1 MGDIYIWYKG
11 GVYIKKRIIFVISIF
26 LLGASCTFTFYNS
39 ITQEVFQH
47 FTNAS
52 TPEELQAVEDVHNK
66 IKETEFTQK
75 ILNRLEESG
84 YAPQKRIQYTI
95 YSPKNKVLSLSLANF
110 DGEDQT
116 MHDIINIVDEISK
129 ENHLYPF
136 TVEVSES
143 KN

>member
-1 MGDIYIWYKG
+1 ML
-11 GVYIKKRIIFVISIF
+11 S
-26 LLGASCTFTFYNS
+26 ASCTFTFYNS
-39 ITQEVFQH
+39 ITQEVFQYCS
-47 FTNAS
+47 NAS
-52 TPEELQAVEDVHNK
+52 TLEELQAVEDVQKK

-75 ILNRLEESG
+75 ILNRLAESG

-95 YSPKNKVLSLSLANF
+95 YSPNNKVLSLSLANF

-116 MHDIINIVDEISK
+116 MRDIVNIVDEISK
-129 ENHLYPF
+129 ENHLAPF